1 MTTDS
6 DRPDDAHPAAHA
18 VAPPASS
25 GAPARAPADPSNGS
39 TKALIGLLLAGIAG
53 MVVFLFVY
61 VSRDGRIHPGPTP
74 AHAECTRGQ
83 RDCLPEVNYTDTA
96 GVAYKRDQ
104 LAGKVVLVNFWATWC
119 HPCQSEIPALSKAY
133 DKYKAK
139 GVVFL
144 GVMTDNADNQQ
155 LLNFQSDYEMTYPV
169 VRANSDLMVS
179 YNYPDALPTTFVY
192 DRGGKQV
199 FSHVGPLREAD
210 LDSLLGQLVA
220 QN

>member
-6 DRPDDAHPAAHA
+6 DPDTQA
-18 VAPPASS
+18 
-25 GAPARAPADPSNGS
+25 APAVPPPSPSSS
-39 TKALIGLLLAGIAG
+39 TRALIGILLAGIAG
-53 MVVFLFVY
+53 MIIFLFVNI
-61 VSRDGRIHPGPTP
+61 SKDGKIRPGPTK
-74 AHAECTRGQ
+74 AHAGCTRGQ
-83 RDCLPEVNYTDTA
+83 RDCLPEVNYIDTT
-96 GVAYKRDQ
+96 GVAYNRDS

-119 HPCQSEIPALSKAY
+119 HPCQKEIPDLSKAY

-144 GVMTDNADNQQ
+144 GVMTDSPDSQT
-155 LLNFQSDYEMTYPV
+155 LLNFQSDYDMTYPV

-199 FSHVGPLREAD
+199 YSHVGPLRESD

-220 QN
+220 Q